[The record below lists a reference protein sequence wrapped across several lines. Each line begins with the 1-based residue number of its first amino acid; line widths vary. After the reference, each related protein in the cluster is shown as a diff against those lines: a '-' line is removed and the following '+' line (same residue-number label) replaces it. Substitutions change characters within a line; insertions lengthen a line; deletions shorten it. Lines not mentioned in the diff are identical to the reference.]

1 MDSLLKEAHKLQEMC
16 AADTRY
22 VPLFTGITRYVT
34 TSDIQGAPLY
44 ASSAFADFSTLYI
57 EE

>member
-1 MDSLLKEAHKLQEMC
+1 MC